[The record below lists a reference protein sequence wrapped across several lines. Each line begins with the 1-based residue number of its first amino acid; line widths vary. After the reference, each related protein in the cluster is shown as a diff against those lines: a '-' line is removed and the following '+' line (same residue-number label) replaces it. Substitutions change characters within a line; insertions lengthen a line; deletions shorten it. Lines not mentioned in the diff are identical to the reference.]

1 MFPLLCKD
9 GLVTPYLALVTLHS
23 VFVYK
28 AYLETS
34 QRSTLTTML
43 FVLSV
48 AGCTLLNTTSLLVSP
63 PSQYPDLHSLL
74 NAVYSCGHFMLFL
87 VFTHYLQFQLPSV
100 RYIKIKKK

>member
-43 FVLSV
+43 VSLAPCQTGLCGENAGFARYATLRNPLPLCLCDISFHFPEVQSSV
-48 AGCTLLNTTSLLVSP
+48 KPT
-63 PSQYPDLHSLL
+63 YE
-74 NAVYSCGHFMLFL
+74 
-87 VFTHYLQFQLPSV
+87 
-100 RYIKIKKK
+100 I